1 MKAIFA
7 IIKKEFSRF
16 FLDKRMVLTTLLL
29 PGLLIYVVYTAIG
42 SITSAIAEVP
52 STPAVYVQNM
62 PESLSDA
69 IGGMFEVRQQSVS
82 DEEAKEQ
89 IRQGDIDLL
98 VIFPENFDEL
108 GAASGE
114 VPSVSIYY
122 YSAETAS
129 SSAYSMMVALLD
141 GYEQQISNV
150 FDINGG
156 GDVYDLADS
165 SSVSMYILSMIVPMV
180 LIMLMLSGC
189 VSVVLE
195 SIAGEK
201 ERGTIATLLVTP
213 MKRSSLAV
221 GKILSL
227 SVIAMLSGISSFV
240 GLILSLPN
248 MMGGTGVDFSL
259 AAYGA
264 LAYIGLLLVVISTV
278 LVFVALLS
286 IISAYA
292 RSTKEANG
300 LIAPVMILIMVCS
313 LCSMFLTSPSI
324 GFFFIPVL
332 NSALCISSLMAGTFA
347 VAPFVITMCVNLV
360 FAALLSVILT
370 FMFNSEKV
378 MFNS

>member
-16 FLDKRMVLTTLLL
+16 FLDRRMVLTTLLL

-52 STPAVYVQNM
+52 STPSVYVQNM

-108 GAASGE
+108 DATSGE

-150 FDINGG
+150 FDINSG

-264 LAYIGLLLVVISTV
+264 LDYIGLLLVVISTV

>member
-16 FLDKRMVLTTLLL
+16 FLDRRMVLTTLLL

-52 STPAVYVQNM
+52 STPTVYVQNM

-98 VIFPENFDEL
+98 AIFPENFDEL
-108 GAASGE
+108 GATSGE

-150 FDINGG
+150 FDINSG

-264 LAYIGLLLVVISTV
+264 LDYIGLLLVVISTV

>member
-16 FLDKRMVLTTLLL
+16 FLDRRMVLTTLLL

-264 LAYIGLLLVVISTV
+264 LDYIGLLLVVISTV

-313 LCSMFLTSPSI
+313 LCSMFITSPSI

>member
-1 MKAIFA
+1 MKAILA

-16 FLDKRMVLTTLLL
+16 FLDRRMVLTTLLL

-108 GAASGE
+108 GATSGE

-264 LAYIGLLLVVISTV
+264 LDYIGLLLVVISTV

-313 LCSMFLTSPSI
+313 LCSMFITSPSI

>member
-16 FLDKRMVLTTLLL
+16 FLDRRMVLTTLLL

-108 GAASGE
+108 GATSGE

-150 FDINGG
+150 FDINSG

-264 LAYIGLLLVVISTV
+264 LDYLGLLLVVISTV

>member
-16 FLDKRMVLTTLLL
+16 FLDRRMVLTTLLL

-108 GAASGE
+108 GATSGE

-141 GYEQQISNV
+141 GYEQQISNI

-165 SSVSMYILSMIVPMV
+165 NSVSMYILSMIVPMV

-264 LAYIGLLLVVISTV
+264 LDYIGLLLVVISTV

-313 LCSMFLTSPSI
+313 LCSMFITSPSI

>member
-16 FLDKRMVLTTLLL
+16 FLDRRMVLTTLLL

-42 SITSAIAEVP
+42 SITSAVAEVP
-52 STPAVYVQNM
+52 STPTVYVQNM

-108 GAASGE
+108 DATSVE

-129 SSAYSMMVALLD
+129 SSAYSMMVAILD

-264 LAYIGLLLVVISTV
+264 LDYIGLLLVVISTV

-313 LCSMFLTSPSI
+313 LCSMFITSPSI

>member
-16 FLDKRMVLTTLLL
+16 FLDRRMVLTTLLL

-52 STPAVYVQNM
+52 STPTVYVQNM

-108 GAASGE
+108 GATSGE

-129 SSAYSMMVALLD
+129 SSAYSMLVALLD

-150 FDINGG
+150 FDINSG

-264 LAYIGLLLVVISTV
+264 LDYIGLLLVVISTV

>member
-16 FLDKRMVLTTLLL
+16 FLDRRMVLTTLLL

-108 GAASGE
+108 GATSGE

-150 FDINGG
+150 FDINSG

-264 LAYIGLLLVVISTV
+264 LDYIGLLLVVISTV

>member
-156 GDVYDLADS
+156 CDVYDLADS

-264 LAYIGLLLVVISTV
+264 LDYIGLLLVVISTV

>member
-16 FLDKRMVLTTLLL
+16 FLDRRMVLTTLLL

-52 STPAVYVQNM
+52 STPTVYVQNM

-98 VIFPENFDEL
+98 AIFPENFDEL
-108 GAASGE
+108 GATSGE

-150 FDINGG
+150 FDINSG

-264 LAYIGLLLVVISTV
+264 LDYLGLLLVVISTV

>member
-16 FLDKRMVLTTLLL
+16 FLDRRMVLTTLLL

-62 PESLSDA
+62 PASLSDA

-108 GAASGE
+108 GATSGE

-150 FDINGG
+150 FDINSG

-264 LAYIGLLLVVISTV
+264 LDYLGLLLVVISTV

-313 LCSMFLTSPSI
+313 LCSMFITSPSI

>member
-108 GAASGE
+108 GATSGE

-150 FDINGG
+150 FDINSG

-264 LAYIGLLLVVISTV
+264 LDYLGLLLVVISTV

>member
-16 FLDKRMVLTTLLL
+16 FLDRRMVLTTLLL

-52 STPAVYVQNM
+52 STPTVYVQNM

-108 GAASGE
+108 DATSGE

-150 FDINGG
+150 FDINSG

-264 LAYIGLLLVVISTV
+264 LDYIGLLLVVISTV

>member
-16 FLDKRMVLTTLLL
+16 FLDRRMVLTTLLL

-52 STPAVYVQNM
+52 STPTVYVQNM

-108 GAASGE
+108 GATSGE

-150 FDINGG
+150 FDINSG

-264 LAYIGLLLVVISTV
+264 LDYLGLLLVVISTV

>member
-16 FLDKRMVLTTLLL
+16 FLDRRMVLTTLLL

-108 GAASGE
+108 GATSGE

-150 FDINGG
+150 FDINSG

-240 GLILSLPN
+240 GLILSMPN

-264 LAYIGLLLVVISTV
+264 LDYIGLLLVVISTV

>member
-16 FLDKRMVLTTLLL
+16 FLDRRMVLTTLLL

-108 GAASGE
+108 GATSGE

-264 LAYIGLLLVVISTV
+264 LDYIGLLLVVISTV

-313 LCSMFLTSPSI
+313 LCSMIITSPSI

>member
-16 FLDKRMVLTTLLL
+16 FLDRRMVLTTLLL

-62 PESLSDA
+62 PASLSDA

-108 GAASGE
+108 GATSGE

-150 FDINGG
+150 FDINSG

-264 LAYIGLLLVVISTV
+264 LDYIGLLLVVISTV

-313 LCSMFLTSPSI
+313 LCSMFITSPSI

>member
-16 FLDKRMVLTTLLL
+16 FLDRRMVLTTLLL

-108 GAASGE
+108 GATSGE

-150 FDINGG
+150 FDINSG

-201 ERGTIATLLVTP
+201 ERETIATLLVTP

-264 LAYIGLLLVVISTV
+264 LDYLGLLLVVISTV

>member
-16 FLDKRMVLTTLLL
+16 FLDRRMVLTTLLL

-62 PESLSDA
+62 PASLSDA

-108 GAASGE
+108 GATSGE

-150 FDINGG
+150 FDINSG

-264 LAYIGLLLVVISTV
+264 LDYLGLLLVVISTV

>member
-16 FLDKRMVLTTLLL
+16 FLDRRMVLTTLLL

-52 STPAVYVQNM
+52 STPTVYVQNM

-108 GAASGE
+108 DATSGE

-150 FDINGG
+150 FDINSG

-264 LAYIGLLLVVISTV
+264 LDYIGLLLVVISTV

-313 LCSMFLTSPSI
+313 LCSMFITSPSI

>member
-108 GAASGE
+108 GATSGE

-141 GYEQQISNV
+141 GYEQQISNI

-165 SSVSMYILSMIVPMV
+165 NSVSMYILSMIVPMV

-264 LAYIGLLLVVISTV
+264 LDYIGLLLVVISTV

-313 LCSMFLTSPSI
+313 LCSMFITSPSI

>member
-16 FLDKRMVLTTLLL
+16 FLDRRMVLTTLLL

-98 VIFPENFDEL
+98 AIFPENFDEL
-108 GAASGE
+108 GATSGE

-150 FDINGG
+150 FDINSG

-264 LAYIGLLLVVISTV
+264 LDYLGLLLVVISTV

>member
-16 FLDKRMVLTTLLL
+16 FLDRRMVLTTLLL

-108 GAASGE
+108 GATSGE

-248 MMGGTGVDFSL
+248 MMGGTGVNFSL

-264 LAYIGLLLVVISTV
+264 LDYIGLLLVVISTV

-313 LCSMFLTSPSI
+313 LCSMFITSPSI

>member
-16 FLDKRMVLTTLLL
+16 FLDRRMVLTTLLL

-108 GAASGE
+108 GATSGE

-129 SSAYSMMVALLD
+129 SSAYWMMVALLD

-150 FDINGG
+150 FDINSG

-264 LAYIGLLLVVISTV
+264 LDYIGLLLVVISTV

>member
-16 FLDKRMVLTTLLL
+16 FLDRRMVLTTLLL

-108 GAASGE
+108 GATSGE

-264 LAYIGLLLVVISTV
+264 LDYIGLLLVVISTV

-313 LCSMFLTSPSI
+313 LCSMFITSPSI

>member
-16 FLDKRMVLTTLLL
+16 FLDRRMVLTTLLL

-108 GAASGE
+108 GATSGE

-150 FDINGG
+150 FDINSG

-201 ERGTIATLLVTP
+201 ERETIATLLVTP

-264 LAYIGLLLVVISTV
+264 LDYIGLLLVVISTV

>member
-264 LAYIGLLLVVISTV
+264 LDYIGLLLVVISTV

>member
-16 FLDKRMVLTTLLL
+16 FLDRRMVLTTLLL

-42 SITSAIAEVP
+42 SITSAVAEVP
-52 STPAVYVQNM
+52 STPTVYVQNM

-108 GAASGE
+108 DATSGE

-129 SSAYSMMVALLD
+129 SSAYSMLVALLD

-150 FDINGG
+150 FDINSG

-264 LAYIGLLLVVISTV
+264 LDYIGLLLVVISTV

>member
-7 IIKKEFSRF
+7 IIKMEFSRF
-16 FLDKRMVLTTLLL
+16 FLDRRMVLTTLLL

-52 STPAVYVQNM
+52 STPTVYVQNM

-108 GAASGE
+108 DATSGE

-150 FDINGG
+150 FDINSG

-264 LAYIGLLLVVISTV
+264 LDYIGLLLVVISTV

>member
-16 FLDKRMVLTTLLL
+16 FLDRRMVLTTLLL

-52 STPAVYVQNM
+52 STPTVYVQNM

-108 GAASGE
+108 GATSGE

-150 FDINGG
+150 FDINSG

-264 LAYIGLLLVVISTV
+264 LDYLGLLLVVISTV

-347 VAPFVITMCVNLV
+347 VAPFVITMCVNIV

>member
-16 FLDKRMVLTTLLL
+16 FLDRRMVLTTLLL

-108 GAASGE
+108 GATSGE

-150 FDINGG
+150 FDINSG

-264 LAYIGLLLVVISTV
+264 LDYIGLLLVVISTV

-313 LCSMFLTSPSI
+313 LCSMFITSPSI

>member
-108 GAASGE
+108 GATSGE

-264 LAYIGLLLVVISTV
+264 LDYIGLLLVVISTV

-313 LCSMFLTSPSI
+313 LCSMFITSPSI

>member
-16 FLDKRMVLTTLLL
+16 FLDRRMVLTTLLL

-52 STPAVYVQNM
+52 STPTVYVQNM

-108 GAASGE
+108 DATSGE

-264 LAYIGLLLVVISTV
+264 LDYIGLLLVVISTV

>member
-16 FLDKRMVLTTLLL
+16 FLDRRMVLTTLLL

-108 GAASGE
+108 GATSGE

-141 GYEQQISNV
+141 GYEQQISNI

-165 SSVSMYILSMIVPMV
+165 NSVSMYILSMIVPMV

-264 LAYIGLLLVVISTV
+264 LDYIGLLLVVISTV

>member
-16 FLDKRMVLTTLLL
+16 FLDRRMVLTTLLL

-52 STPAVYVQNM
+52 STPTVYVQNM

-108 GAASGE
+108 GATSGE

-150 FDINGG
+150 FDINSG

-264 LAYIGLLLVVISTV
+264 LDYIGLLLVVISTV

>member
-1 MKAIFA
+1 M
-7 IIKKEFSRF
+7 
-16 FLDKRMVLTTLLL
+16 
-29 PGLLIYVVYTAIG
+29 IYVVYTAIG

-108 GAASGE
+108 GATSGE

-150 FDINGG
+150 FDINSG

-264 LAYIGLLLVVISTV
+264 LDYLGLLLVVISTV